1 MMNKYLR
8 AAENLNESQ
17 EHYEDVMQVLMAAQ
31 INLWTRQIE
40 HAESRRSFD
49 PEAMDIMQP
58 KVPKGT
64 SETHVFPDRD

>member
-1 MMNKYLR
+1 MTNKYLR

-17 EHYEDVMQVLMAAQ
+17 EYYEDVMRVLMAAQ
-31 INLWTRQIE
+31 INLWTQQIE

-58 KVPKGT
+58 KVLKGT
-64 SETHVFPDRD
+64 SEIRVFPDHD